1 MKPTSD
7 LLGVAAGLYVD
18 IVVKI
23 MFRIKA
29 GNNYYLV
36 YGTYIRS
43 GLYEAEKHK
52 SSVVNVN
59 TSLIEAF

>member
-23 MFRIKA
+23 MFCIKA
-29 GNNYYLV
+29 GNNYYLL
-36 YGTYIRS
+36 YGTYIYS
-43 GLYEAEKHK
+43 LGITIT
-52 SSVVNVN
+52 SVAR
-59 TSLIEAF
+59 IAQ